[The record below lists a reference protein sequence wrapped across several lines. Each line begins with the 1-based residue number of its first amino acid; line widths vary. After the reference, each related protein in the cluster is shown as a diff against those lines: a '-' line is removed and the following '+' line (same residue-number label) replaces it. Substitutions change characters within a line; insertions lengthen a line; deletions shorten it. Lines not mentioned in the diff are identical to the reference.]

1 MDITTLSFTVALVGT
16 ALALLFVVFAI
27 YRKERG
33 LTVYAAGFL
42 ASVAGFILFAAQGML
57 PRLLGYILSN
67 MLILFF
73 QLSLAWGLRITAKLV
88 PGWPRRFSLYLA
100 AWLVAVTLATL
111 AIDSFI
117 LRSVL
122 FSAFI
127 IIATMEFLVA
137 FTRIKPALSR
147 LVCRSAW
154 IVAVTSSLLHVV
166 RISLLLTDSSGV
178 VRLMDNQLVNVYTFT
193 FTAFFAIL
201 WAGLILLIDV
211 ADLFE
216 QLGRRNKTLEELAT
230 SDQLTG
236 LNNRRSLEP
245 KLDAEMERSNRYH
258 EALSIIMFDIDHFKN
273 VNDTW
278 GHAVGDDVLKQMS
291 SIASA
296 LVRGPDDLFRWGG
309 EEFLIVAPHTD
320 LQGAIVL
327 AEKLRLAIEGDTF
340 PTVGTLTASFGV
352 AELRPAEDVEDWFK
366 RVDQALYR
374 AKNNGRNRVVG
385 FGATEA
391 LPVASVRIEWR
402 SEWSSGNRVID
413 DEHRVLLELS
423 NSLLDLSLSDGNG
436 ADWMPGMEAHF
447 SDEEKILTDLGY
459 PGVVS
464 HSHLHRDLVQKS
476 LELAGRVKTGDC
488 SATQLFDFLIN
499 QVVVGHMVKA
509 DSVFFE
515 YTRGRLEGHDS
526 KI

>member
-1 MDITTLSFTVALVGT
+1 MEITTLSFTVALVGT
-16 ALALLFVVFAI
+16 ALALLLIIFAL

-33 LTVYAAGFL
+33 LTVYATGFL
-42 ASVAGFILFAAQGML
+42 AAVVGFMLFAAQGML
-57 PRLLGYILSN
+57 PSFFGFILAN
-67 MLILFF
+67 MLALFF
-73 QLSLAWGLRITAKLV
+73 QLSLAWGLRINSMLA
-88 PGWPRRFSLYLA
+88 PAWPRRFHAYLLAWLA
-100 AWLVAVTLATL
+100 AFSLATI
-111 AIDSFI
+111 AFDSFI

-122 FSAFI
+122 FSGFV
-127 IIATMEFLVA
+127 IIAAVEFLVA
-137 FTRIKPALSR
+137 FTRIKPALSK

-154 IVAVTSSLLHVV
+154 IVTLIFSLLHAL
-166 RISLLLTDSSGV
+166 RIALLLTDSSDV
-178 VRLMDNQLVNVYTFT
+178 IRLMDNRLVNVYTFT

-216 QLGRRNKTLEELAT
+216 ELGRRNKTLEEFAT

-236 LNNRRSLEP
+236 LNNRRSLDA

-327 AEKLRLAIEGDTF
+327 AEKLRLAIESDTF

-352 AELRPAEDVEDWFK
+352 AELRPAEDREEWFK

-374 AKNNGRNRVVG
+374 SKNNGRNRVTG
-385 FGATEA
+385 FGAQES
-391 LPVASVRIEWR
+391 LPVASVRIAWR

-423 NSLLDLSLSDGNG
+423 NSLLDLSLSENNG
-436 ADWMPGMEAHF
+436 TDWMPGMEALLEHVVAHF
-447 SDEEKILTDLGY
+447 ADEEKILSDLGY

-476 LELAGRVKTGDC
+476 SELATRVNAGDC
-488 SATQLFDFLIN
+488 SATQLFDFLVN

-515 YTRGRLEGHDS
+515 YTRGR
-526 KI
+526 

>member
-1 MDITTLSFTVALVGT
+1 MEMNTLSFTVALVGT
-16 ALALLFVVFAI
+16 ALAFLFVIFAL

-33 LTVYAAGFL
+33 LTIYAAGFL
-42 ASVAGFILFAAQGML
+42 AAVVGFMLFAAQGIL
-57 PRLLGYILSN
+57 PRFFGFILAN
-67 MLILFF
+67 MLVLFS
-73 QLSLAWGLRITAKLV
+73 QLSLAWGLRINAKLDTE
-88 PGWPRRFSLYLA
+88 WPRRYNLHVA
-100 AWLVAVTLATL
+100 IGLVAFTLATL
-111 AIDSFI
+111 IFDSFI

-122 FSAFI
+122 FSSFM
-127 IIATMEFLVA
+127 IIAAVEFLVA
-137 FTRIKPALSR
+137 FSRIKPVLSG

-154 IVAVTSSLLHVV
+154 ILALTFSLLHGF
-166 RISLLLTDSSGV
+166 RIVLLLTSLNGLSQ
-178 VRLMDNQLVNVYTFT
+178 LMDNTFINVFTFV

-211 ADLFE
+211 ADLIE
-216 QLGRRNKTLEELAT
+216 QLGRRNKALEELAT

-236 LNNRRSLEP
+236 LNNRRSLEA
-245 KLDAEMERSNRYH
+245 KLDAEIERSNRYH
-258 EALSIIMFDIDHFKN
+258 EALSIIMFDIDHFKH

-278 GHAVGDDVLKQMS
+278 GHAVGDEVLKQMS
-291 SIASA
+291 RIASA

-320 LQGAIVL
+320 LQGALVL
-327 AEKLRLAIEGDTF
+327 AEKIRLAIESDTF
-340 PTVGTLTASFGV
+340 PTAGKLTASFGV
-352 AELRPAEDVEDWFK
+352 AELRPAEDREDCFK

-374 AKNNGRNRVVG
+374 AKNAGRNRVVS
-385 FGATEA
+385 FGSTEA

-423 NSLLDLSLSDGNG
+423 NSLLDLSLSENNG
-436 ADWMPGMEAHF
+436 ADWMPGMEALLDHVVAHF
-447 SDEEKILTDLGY
+447 ADEEKILSDLGY

-476 LELAGRVKTGDC
+476 VELAERVKTGSC
-488 SATQLFDFLIN
+488 SASQLFDFLVN
-499 QVVVGHMVKA
+499 QVVVGHMIKA

-515 YTRGRLEGHDS
+515 YTKKR
-526 KI
+526 

>member
-1 MDITTLSFTVALVGT
+1 MEIKTLSFTVALVGT
-16 ALALLFVVFAI
+16 ALALLFVMFAL

-33 LTVYAAGFL
+33 LTMYAAGFL
-42 ASVAGFILFAAQGML
+42 AAVAGFILFSVQGML
-57 PRLLGYILSN
+57 PRFIGFIVAN

-73 QLSLAWGLRITAKLV
+73 QLSLAWGLRLNAKLA
-88 PGWPRRFSLYLA
+88 PGWPRRFSIYLA
-100 AWLVAVTLATL
+100 LWLAAFIIATMV
-111 AIDSFI
+111 IDSFI

-122 FSAFI
+122 FSGFV
-127 IIATMEFLVA
+127 IIATVEFLVA

-154 IVAVTSSLLHVV
+154 IVTVASSLLHAL
-166 RISLLLTDSSGV
+166 RIALLLTDSSGV
-178 VRLMDNQLVNVYTFT
+178 ERLMDNRLVNVYTFT

-236 LNNRRSLEP
+236 LNNRRSLDA

-258 EALSIIMFDIDHFKN
+258 EALSIIMFDIDHFKH

-278 GHAVGDDVLKQMS
+278 GHAVGDDVLKQIS

-320 LQGAIVL
+320 LQGAIML

-340 PTVGTLTASFGV
+340 PTVGALTASFGV
-352 AELRPAEDVEDWFK
+352 AELRPAEDREDWFK
-366 RVDQALYR
+366 RVDQALYCS
-374 AKNNGRNRVVG
+374 KNNGRNRVTG

-423 NSLLDLSLSDGNG
+423 NSLLDLSMSENNG
-436 ADWMPGMEAHF
+436 ADWMPGMEALLDHVVAHF
-447 SDEEKILTDLGY
+447 ADEEKILSDLGY
-459 PGVVS
+459 PGVGS

-476 LELAGRVKTGDC
+476 LELADRVKTGGC
-488 SATQLFDFLIN
+488 SATQLFDFLVN

-509 DSVFFE
+509 DTVFFE
-515 YTRGRLEGHDS
+515 YTKGR
-526 KI
+526 